1 MMMCMRMCFFVWCL
15 LAPVV
20 LWAATATASLDRS
33 STGVG
38 ESVQLHVHVDGSAD
52 HDPDFSVLQHDF
64 DIISQSQSSNYSLI
78 NGSLS
83 RSQQWQLSLMPKHTG
98 TLTIPSISFGNA
110 ATQALTL
117 TVTQQANAS
126 SHNSQVFLEMHASVR
141 DVYVQAQT
149 LVTVKLY
156 RSVNLLQA
164 QLTEPEAKHAIVKR
178 LGKDKTYEV
187 MRGGQRFVVTQR
199 QYAVFP
205 QQSGAMKI
213 AGVVLHAQIDMGLG
227 MFQQG
232 GRVIRVV
239 APDISLQV
247 HPMPVSWN
255 VRHAWLPAHALTV
268 QEIPDQTAA
277 ALLKVG
283 EPITRIFEIRAHGLT
298 AEQLPPLLTQ
308 TQVQGFKVYPDKPEL
323 RTEVDADG
331 VVGIRREKIAM
342 IPTQAGDVRLPALSV
357 YWWNTETS
365 KIEVSTVLARN
376 LHIEAASGAPSA
388 SRELVKPPVAAT
400 KVGSKVVPET
410 PKRVASHIPVSIQD
424 SSSVRLW
431 QGVSALLLVLWLLTL
446 SLWFARKSR
455 LRQSQKY
462 DAEQRQRTRHKVE
475 KDVQRAC
482 RQGGATQV
490 AKALLHWAKV
500 VYQRDD
506 WTHIGQLKGLDGTLD
521 GLVDD
526 LQRVMYAR
534 DGDEQAWDAQ
544 AIDAWIRDWKKS
556 EKHADIAAHEKVLK
570 PL

>member
-1 MMMCMRMCFFVWCL
+1 MMMYVRMWVFVWCL
-15 LAPVV
+15 LAPAA

-33 STGVG
+33 ITAVG
-38 ESVQLHVHVDGSAD
+38 ASVQLRLHVDGSAD
-52 HDPDFSVLQHDF
+52 HDPELSVLQHDF

-98 TLTIPSISFGNA
+98 TLTIPPISFGNA
-110 ATQALTL
+110 VTQAVTL

-126 SHNSQVFLEMHASVR
+126 SHNRQVFLEMRANVR

-149 LVTVKLY
+149 RVTVKLY

-164 QLTEPEAKHAIVKR
+164 QLTEPQAKHAIVKR
-178 LGKDKTYEV
+178 LGKDKTYEA
-187 MRGGQRFVVTQR
+187 MRDGQRFVVTQR

-205 QQSGAMKI
+205 QQSGAMKM
-213 AGVVLHAQIDMGLG
+213 AGVVLNAQMDVGQG
-227 MFQQG
+227 MFRQG

-239 APDISLQV
+239 APDVSLQV
-247 HPMPVSWN
+247 HPMPASWD

-268 QEIPDQTAA
+268 QEIPDAA
-277 ALLKVG
+277 SAAVLKVG

-298 AEQLPPLLTQ
+298 AEQLPPLMTQ
-308 TQVQGFKVYPDKPEL
+308 TEVQGFKVYPDKPEL

-342 IPTQAGDVRLPALSV
+342 IPTQAGDVHLPELSV

-365 KIEVSTVLARN
+365 KTEISTVLARS
-376 LHIEAASGAPSA
+376 LHIEAASGVQGVSPKM
-388 SRELVKPPVAAT
+388 VKPQVSPAKAAAT
-400 KVGSKVVPET
+400 LVPES
-410 PKRVASHIPVSIQD
+410 PRKSPSSVQIQD

-431 QGVSALLLVLWLLTL
+431 QAVSAVFLVLWLLTL
-446 SLWFARKSR
+446 SVWFARKSKVKR
-455 LRQSQKY
+455 SQQH
-462 DAEQRQRTRHKVE
+462 DDEQRRRTRKKVE
-475 KDVQRAC
+475 NDVKRAC
-482 RQGGATQV
+482 RQGSAPKV
-490 AKALLHWAKV
+490 AQALLHWARI

-506 WTHIGQLKGLDGTLD
+506 WTHIGQLNGLDETLD
-521 GLVDD
+521 GLVED
-526 LQRVMYAR
+526 LQKAMYAR

-544 AIDAWIRDWKKS
+544 AVDTFVRHWKKV
-556 EKHADIAAHEKVLK
+556 EKHEDAVAASHEVLK